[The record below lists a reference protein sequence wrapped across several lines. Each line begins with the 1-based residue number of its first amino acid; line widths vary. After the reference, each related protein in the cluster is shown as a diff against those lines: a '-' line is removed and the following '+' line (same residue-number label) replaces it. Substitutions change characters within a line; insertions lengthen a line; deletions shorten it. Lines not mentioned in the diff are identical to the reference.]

1 MRVYLLSAVSRIQP
15 SQVIKFKSIMYVLGD
30 KQENSIMLAASITTI
45 GADLDTFTIADM
57 VA

>member
-1 MRVYLLSAVSRIQP
+1 
-15 SQVIKFKSIMYVLGD
+15 MYVLGD
-30 KQENSIMLAASITTI
+30 KQENSIMPAASITTI